1 MSEQPESS
9 ESAIPAAIL
18 SDDERRR
25 VRELFAACTYDSFR
39 LGEVLLDS
47 LGASAA
53 DMAAIFDHTLL
64 RWVAQSWNTGIWER
78 AYGILEHC
86 GRHRHLSALIV
97 LSYVG
102 QPSRRRNDESKTVWH
117 WMRAKWRPH
126 DLKDL
131 LMRHDMSD
139 WSGCFGFDQD
149 EYPWAEL
156 GFVEKLDDEL
166 CNAIAASAV
175 TVHLDRITFLAPEQ
189 AQILAQHDGWLYLN
203 GLTEVSDA
211 VADALSGHGSHLFLE
226 GLITLTHV
234 GLAEKLAKKPVVY
247 LDALVSVSP
256 AAATAF
262 VQSGA
267 QVFAR
272 SLEQPLP
279 VVAAQ

>member
-1 MSEQPESS
+1 MSEQPEPSAP
-9 ESAIPAAIL
+9 AIPAAIL
-18 SDDERRR
+18 SDDELRK
-25 VRELFAACTYDSFR
+25 VRELFAACTDDSFR
-39 LGEVLLDS
+39 LGGLLLDS

-53 DMAAIFDHTLL
+53 DMASIFDHTLL
-64 RWVAQSWNTGIWER
+64 RRVAQCWNTGIWER
-78 AYGILEHC
+78 AYDILKHC
-86 GRHRHLSALIV
+86 GRHRQLSALIV

-102 QPSRRRNDESKTVWH
+102 QPSRRRNDESNTVRH
-117 WMRAKWRPH
+117 WMREKWRPH

-131 LMRHDMSD
+131 LMRHDMSE
-139 WSGCFGFDQD
+139 WSGCVGFDQD
-149 EYPWAEL
+149 ECPWAEL
-156 GFVEKLDDEL
+156 GFVKKLDDEL
-166 CNAIAASAV
+166 CNAIAGAAV
-175 TVHLDRITFLAPEQ
+175 TVHLDGITCVAPEQ

-211 VADALSGHGSHLFLE
+211 VADALSGHRSHVFLE
-226 GLITLTHV
+226 GLTTLTHV

-256 AAATAF
+256 AAATAL